1 MLDAMPGTML
11 WVVGGLGLVSFA
23 ISFLVVALMIRLA
36 PRTGFVDRP
45 GAHKTHAQSTPLGG
59 GVGILLGI
67 ALPIL
72 AGVLFIDLV
81 GPAYEKGNHPNIAPW
96 LAAPAPAY
104 WSGAR
109 QQTPLALALIAA
121 ALAMH
126 VLGLF
131 DDRRAL
137 GPYFK
142 LVCQLLVIGLLV
154 VPFREL
160 RILSALD
167 ATLHSGGIIPAV
179 LAILWITAIT
189 NAFNFLDNMD
199 GLSAGVA
206 SVCAAA
212 FLVATLS
219 IQQWF
224 VAATLA
230 LLLGA
235 MLGFLCWNFPP
246 ARIFMGDSGSLV
258 IGLMLGVLTVR
269 TTYLPPGVSWG
280 AGWYDVF
287 APLIVM
293 ALPLYDLVVVSAL
306 RLAHGR
312 SPFIGDTNHFSHRL
326 VRMGLTRRAAVLCL
340 YLISATTA
348 VAAIL
353 LPHVHSAWAA
363 FLVFAQTMMI
373 LGVAALLELR
383 PQAPP
388 VQQAPPQPATATPAA
403 AREPAFR

>member
-1 MLDAMPGTML
+1 
-11 WVVGGLGLVSFA
+11 
-23 ISFLVVALMIRLA
+23 
-36 PRTGFVDRP
+36 VDRP
-45 GAHKTHAQSTPLGG
+45 GAHKTHGQAMPLGG

-72 AGVLFIDLV
+72 AGILFIYLA
-81 GPAYEKGNHPNIAPW
+81 GPSYEKGIPQSIGPW
-96 LAAPAPAY
+96 LSAPAPAY

-109 QQTPLALALIAA
+109 QQIPLALALVGA

-126 VLGLF
+126 VLGLL

-142 LVCQLLVIGLLV
+142 LVWQVAVIAALV

-167 ATLHSGGIIPAV
+167 GTLHSGGVVPAV

-199 GLSAGVA
+199 GLSAGVG

-219 IQQWF
+219 IEQWF
-224 VAATLA
+224 VAGTLA

-246 ARIFMGDSGSLV
+246 ARIFMGDCGSLV

-287 APLIVM
+287 APVIVM
-293 ALPLYDLVVVSAL
+293 ALPLYDLVVVSGL
-306 RLAHGR
+306 RLARGR
-312 SPFIGDTNHFSHRL
+312 SPFVGDTNHFSHRL
-326 VRMGLTRRAAVLCL
+326 VRMGLSRRAAVLCL

-353 LPHVHSAWAA
+353 LPHVRSTWAA

-383 PQAPP
+383 PPGVGQQPAS
-388 VQQAPPQPATATPAA
+388 QQAQTRPPSATSGTSSS
-403 AREPAFR
+403 AREPVFR